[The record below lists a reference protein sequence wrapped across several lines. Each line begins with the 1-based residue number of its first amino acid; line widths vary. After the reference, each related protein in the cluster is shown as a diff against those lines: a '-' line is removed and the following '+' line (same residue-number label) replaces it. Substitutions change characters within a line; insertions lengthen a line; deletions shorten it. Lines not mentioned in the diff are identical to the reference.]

1 MGPTVSKRQTWAQ
14 KSALGASLALEES
27 LNLSFDLFVHL

>member
-1 MGPTVSKRQTWAQ
+1 MGQRVSKRQMWAQ

-27 LNLSFDLFVHL
+27 LKLSFDLFVHL